1 MKNKKTKMVIHFR
14 FFILFC
20 FVLCVCVCVCVCSG
34 LLSGLLLCSVSHSAI
49 HETVKHVESIRD
61 SNRDCRPKRSEFEM
75 NHAFRMNYVG
85 NWNDDNRKDA

>member
-1 MKNKKTKMVIHFR
+1 MSVR
-14 FFILFC
+14 VC
-20 FVLCVCVCVCVCSG
+20 VRVCVCVCACV
-34 LLSGLLLCSVSHSAI
+34 LLRGLLCSGVSHSAI